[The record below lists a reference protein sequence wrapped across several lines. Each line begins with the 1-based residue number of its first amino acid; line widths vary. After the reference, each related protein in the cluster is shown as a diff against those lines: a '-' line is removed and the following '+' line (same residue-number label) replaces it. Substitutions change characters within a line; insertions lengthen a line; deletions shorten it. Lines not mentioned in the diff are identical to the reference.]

1 MLGIIFAKGLAVGLA
16 VAAPAG
22 PMTLLCLRRT
32 LAEGRRAGLVSGFG
46 VAAAD
51 GLYGLLA
58 AFGMTAVAASLAAAE
73 DRLAFVAGA
82 VLIWLGMAIF
92 RARPREKAPST
103 GFMRHAGAF
112 VTTFLLTLAN
122 PSTIL
127 SFVAIFAG
135 LGLTLEG
142 RGYGPAAALSAG
154 VFAGSALWWVGLT
167 AVAARLRGRLTP
179 DRLVWVNRAA
189 GLVIAGFGVIAILR
203 GLGELG

>member
-1 MLGIIFAKGLAVGLA
+1 MLLLTFAKGLAVGLA

-22 PMTLLCLRRT
+22 PITLLCLRRT

-92 RARPREKAPST
+92 WARPKEAASAP
-103 GFMRHAGAF
+103 GLGRLAGAF
-112 VTTFLLTLAN
+112 VSTFLLTLAN

-142 RGYGPAAALSAG
+142 RGYSPAAALSAG
-154 VFAGSALWWVGLT
+154 VFSGSALWWVGLT

-189 GLVIAGFGVIAILR
+189 GVAIAGFGIIAILR
-203 GLGELG
+203 GLN